1 MDEILPTKKDEVAE
15 TVNKLKTISLADNI
29 HKLTPPTNLW
39 QNQGSGIE
47 IVEALKADPIIE
59 GVQLELMGLME
70 EPLSHQYVPYR
81 KPVMNQLGIG
91 NFIQTIKAIAKT
103 IEFSSLSEKDIPKFA
118 MYNFKQN
125 YPYFTIYFKEY
136 ELDRKDFNL
145 IATILMNF
153 IISSF
158 YKAKGAGHRNVVRGT
173 YSEDMLGRIVRGDES
188 ERQKKPGFMSRMVR
202 GLANPMRR
210 PMR

>member
-1 MDEILPTKKDEVAE
+1 MDAIPTLQKDPITE

-29 HKLTPPTNLW
+29 HKLTPPQNLM
-39 QNQGSGIE
+39 QNTGSGIE

-59 GVQLELMGLME
+59 EVQLELMGLMYDS
-70 EPLSHQYVPYR
+70 LQKQYIPYR

-91 NFIQTIKAIAKT
+91 NFIQVIKVIAKT
-103 IEFSSLSEKDIPKFA
+103 IEFSSLSERDIPKFA
-118 MYNFKQN
+118 MFNFKEN

-173 YSEDMLGRIVRGDES
+173 YSEDMLGRITRGDES
-188 ERQKKPGFMSRMVR
+188 DKQKKPGFLGRMAR
-202 GLANPMRR
+202 GFMNPMRR
-210 PMR
+210 SR